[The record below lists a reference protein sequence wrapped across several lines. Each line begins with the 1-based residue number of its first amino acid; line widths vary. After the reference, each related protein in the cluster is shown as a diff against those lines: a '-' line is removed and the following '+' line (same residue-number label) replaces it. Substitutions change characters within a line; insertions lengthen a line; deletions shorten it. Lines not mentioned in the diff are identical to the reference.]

1 MDFLYIRRN
10 LTYQQGGTDGKY
22 RVTSF
27 DPAAAPAPEA
37 PAQPTTS
44 SGVLQMTK
52 EEKKLAI
59 LNLEGL
65 WQANEGQLLFEDPS
79 KELFTAKKGIVY
91 LWFRLVS
98 DKSKINGALYQ
109 LVILYIKEQYKEI
122 IDSGATIPSNMAFS
136 DKFNSSCSL
145 ATMTYEPSRQ
155 AFKVTRVD
163 VGDTSIHKFTYK
175 GGEED
180 IIYEQ
185 GYETGNDEK
194 QKANAYVSYGNL
206 SKMTKDETKKIVSN
220 ETVENIYEL
229 TWQKNHEKSC
239 QTYK

>member
-1 MDFLYIRRN
+1 MNISLYYAFDNLVSASKDFMLVLVDFLTSEGIS
-10 LTYQQGGTDGKY
+10 TYQQGGTDGKY

-27 DPAAAPAPEA
+27 DPAAAPAPA

-79 KELFTAKKGIVY
+79 KELFTAKKGIAY

-136 DKFNSSCSL
+136 DKFNSWLFL

-194 QKANAYVSYGNL
+194 QS
-206 SKMTKDETKKIVSN
+206 
-220 ETVENIYEL
+220 
-229 TWQKNHEKSC
+229 
-239 QTYK
+239 